1 MIFVHANFFLR
12 IAASS
17 ARSRCFGRGV
27 WRRRRRKRRTWR
39 VVSMA
44 RGLDGAPLA
53 ATWLED
59 ASGHAVSPEGY
70 AAPDSHPVRSI
81 NINKILI
88 YDYERLGLLLL
99 LANAALVNERYGER
113 HVDAVDAFFR
123 LLQENCPGRSEMQVL
138 QVKIA
143 PEIEL
148 LFLWMP
154 SCQKRATNASNCL
167 AHFHH
172 GRSATH
178 WCQQCLQDKSCKDLW
193 PFDERFRTVRVC
205 RFLCAEHQHDIL

>member
-1 MIFVHANFFLR
+1 MGVPRIFLGHLLILCKVQHTSGPGFSVRRPKAYLIFVHANFFLR

-70 AAPDSHPVRSI
+70 AAPDSRPVRSMMSDCCW
-81 NINKILI
+81 LTLRWSMS
-88 YDYERLGLLLL
+88 DTES
-99 LANAALVNERYGER
+99 
-113 HVDAVDAFFR
+113 DT
-123 LLQENCPGRSEMQVL
+123 
-138 QVKIA
+138 
-143 PEIEL
+143 
-148 LFLWMP
+148 WMP
-154 SCQKRATNASNCL
+154 SMPSSVFYKRTAMGDLRC
-167 AHFHH
+167 
-172 GRSATH
+172 
-178 WCQQCLQDKSCKDLW
+178 KSFK
-193 PFDERFRTVRVC
+193 
-205 RFLCAEHQHDIL
+205 

>member
-39 VVSMA
+39 VASMA
-44 RGLDGAPLA
+44 RGLNGAPLA

-70 AAPDSHPVRSI
+70 AAPDSRPVRSMMS
-81 NINKILI
+81 
-88 YDYERLGLLLL
+88 DERLL
-99 LANAALVNERYGER
+99 LADAALVNERHGER

-123 LLQENCPGRSEMQVL
+123 LLQENCHGRSEMQVL

-178 WCQQCLQDKSCKDLW
+178 WCQQCLQDKSCKDCGHW
-193 PFDERFRTVRVC
+193 RS
-205 RFLCAEHQHDIL
+205 